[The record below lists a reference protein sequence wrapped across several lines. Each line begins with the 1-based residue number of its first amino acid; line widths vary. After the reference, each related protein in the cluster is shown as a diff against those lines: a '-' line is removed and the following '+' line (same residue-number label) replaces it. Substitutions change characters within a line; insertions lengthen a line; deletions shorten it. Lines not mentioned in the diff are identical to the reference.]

1 MNTKM
6 TIEECVSG
14 VELFNEIAGNFNLVT
29 QESLVAQANVVEE
42 EGRELLEAALEGNP
56 NEILKECID
65 CLVVVHGMA
74 QMLQEQG
81 YDVLGAWNA
90 VNKNNLSK
98 FPLTEKEACE
108 SVDALSDQGVFC
120 TIETNDHYQVYVI
133 KDENGKVRKP
143 LNYKKCSVAAYTPKG
158 IMPKLSF
165 PEQGGLF

>member
-1 MNTKM
+1 MN
-6 TIEECVSG
+6 IQDCINDVA
-14 VELFNEIAGNFNLVT
+14 LFNEIAGNFNLVT

-42 EGRELLEAALEGNP
+42 EGKELLEAVLEGNP

-81 YDVLGAWNA
+81 YDILSAWNA

-98 FPLTEKEACE
+98 FPLTEKEACD

-120 TIETNDHYQVYVI
+120 TIEANDHYQVYVI
-133 KDENGKVRKP
+133 KDEHSKVRKP
-143 LNYKKCSVAAYTPKG
+143 VGYKKCSVAAYTPKG
-158 IMPKLSF
+158 VMPKVEVALI
-165 PEQGGLF
+165 GDDR